1 MVGVFCG
8 GGGVGHALRRTLSE
22 MRVSWQVRSL
32 TGLSGPVES
41 LAFSPDGKLVVSGWE
56 DGTVKIWDVET
67 GAVVSSCAGVH

>member
-1 MVGVFCG
+1 
-8 GGGVGHALRRTLSE
+8 